1 MLQYFDSIR
10 KIIENNPSAY
20 AVVVFNREGTVEYC
34 MSRYAEQGFAW
45 LVPTIIGFFLGA
57 LIYKVTGKESIPYPF

>member
-20 AVVVFNREGTVEYC
+20 AIVVFNREGTVEYC
-34 MSRYAEQGFAW
+34 IFRLPSRDLPGW
-45 LVPTIIGFFLGA
+45 FLRSSDS
-57 LIYKVTGKESIPYPF
+57 LWER